1 MEAESWK
8 EETAVFN
15 LLALVLNAPFFACS
29 VERNPSFLTVF
40 LSRMAQ
46 CYVLPAEG
54 ARETRQEERAPLMLM
69 GCLPGFSCAP
79 SSGRLLQCAAVSS
92 I

>member
-1 MEAESWK
+1 MEAESCK

-15 LLALVLNAPFFACS
+15 LLPLVQNASFFACS
-29 VERNPSFLTVF
+29 VERNMSLTVF
-40 LSRMAQ
+40 LSRMTQ

-54 ARETRQEERAPLMLM
+54 ARETLQEERALLVLM

>member
-1 MEAESWK
+1 MEAESCK

-15 LLALVLNAPFFACS
+15 LLPLVQNASFFVCS
-29 VERNPSFLTVF
+29 VERNTSFLTVF
-40 LSRMAQ
+40 LSRMTQ

-54 ARETRQEERAPLMLM
+54 ARETLQEERALLVLMC
-69 GCLPGFSCAP
+69 CLPGFSCAP
-79 SSGRLLQCAAVSS
+79 SSGRLLQCASVRS